1 MSDFAMKT
9 SSDNLFR
16 TKFSQIP
23 NIRKHTWFMKTSD
36 FSSKFSI
43 FAPKLFKLRFIF
55 HESLSIFGWVCYER
69 RLSGRPSF
77 LIEKYPV
84 STILLILIF
93 GTRIQRS

>member
-16 TKFSQIP
+16 TKFRQIQ

-43 FAPKLFKLRFIF
+43 FAPKLFN
-55 HESLSIFGWVCYER
+55 LS
-69 RLSGRPSF
+69 
-77 LIEKYPV
+77 
-84 STILLILIF
+84 
-93 GTRIQRS
+93 